1 MENIEGLS
9 KKEIK
14 ALILHQLDEAGVDHE
29 MVEIKVSDGPKVV
42 LVGEVPS
49 RDAQKAIR
57 QIITGEVGIRD
68 IVDGLIVVEGMDSD
82 LEYEDSYGA
91 NDLSDMDEDNIG
103 TEDIFRSIEDGIPY
117 IPPTTASYE
126 EESDTSQWKK
136 RRKRKR

>member
-1 MENIEGLS
+1 MKNIDGLS
-9 KKEIK
+9 KKELK
-14 ALILHQLDEAGVDHE
+14 AFILYQLDEAGVDHE

-49 RDAQKAIR
+49 RDIQQAIR
-57 QIITGEVGIRD
+57 KIISIEVGIQD

-82 LEYEDSYGA
+82 LEYEDSNGA
-91 NDLSDMDEDNIG
+91 NDLSDPDGDYIG

-117 IPPTTASYE
+117 IPPTTSSFE
-126 EESDTSQWKK
+126 EGSSNKRWNK